1 MQEHHDIAR
10 SEAAP
15 GHGQPDRS
23 PARLGE
29 IFDQLRDAVIV
40 YRLDGSVADYNARL
54 LEMFEVGHEG
64 VRLFDVVEGSAG
76 VAHPLDPLRKL
87 WPELLSDVH
96 KSFECRPRTLQDGS
110 LLHVECYAR
119 KVDLASGQAILVD
132 IHDAARRRRAEEALR
147 ESKRQLEQLVLSRTA
162 ALQEKIR
169 LIEEQQEALF
179 ALSTPVIQVW
189 QGILVL
195 PLVGTVDSRR
205 SQQIMESVLSSIVRT
220 SARELIIDITGVPS
234 VSDEV
239 SRYLLQTIGAARLL
253 GATCSLTGIS
263 AEVARSLVALDVDW
277 SSLRI
282 SGTLQSGLQAA
293 IARV

>member
-1 MQEHHDIAR
+1 MSEHRGRER

-15 GHGQPDRS
+15 EREQPGRS
-23 PARLGE
+23 LARLGE
-29 IFDQLRDAVIV
+29 VFDQLRDAVIV
-40 YRLDGSVADYNARL
+40 YNLDGSVDDYNARL
-54 LEMFEVGHEG
+54 LEMYEIGREDA
-64 VRLFDVVEGSAG
+64 RQFDVAQGSAG

-87 WPELLSDVH
+87 WPDLLSDVH
-96 KSFECRPRTLQDGS
+96 KSFECRPHARRDGS
-110 LLHVECYAR
+110 LLHAECFAR
-119 KVDLASGQAILVD
+119 KVALASGQAILVEL
-132 IHDAARRRRAEEALR
+132 HDGERRRRAEEALR
-147 ESKRQLEQLVLSRTA
+147 ESKRQLEQLVLSRTT

-169 LIEEQQEALF
+169 LIEEQKEALF

-195 PLVGTVDSRR
+195 PLVGTVDGRR

-220 SARELIIDITGVPS
+220 SARELIIDVTGVPS
-234 VSDEV
+234 VSEEV
-239 SRYLLQTIGAARLL
+239 SRYLLQTIQAAKLL
-253 GATCSLTGIS
+253 GAACSLTGIS
-263 AEVARSLVALDVDW
+263 AQVAQSLVALDVDW

>member
-1 MQEHHDIAR
+1 MSEYRDGAR
-10 SEAAP
+10 SEVALEREQPGRAP
-15 GHGQPDRS
+15 AKLRDV
-23 PARLGE
+23 
-29 IFDQLRDAVIV
+29 FDQLRDAVIL
-40 YRLDGSVADYNARL
+40 YNLDGSVDDCNARL
-54 LEMFEVGHEG
+54 LEMYEVGREDLRLFEVA
-64 VRLFDVVEGSAG
+64 VGSAG
-76 VAHPLDPLRKL
+76 AAHPLDPLRKL

-96 KSFECRPRTLQDGS
+96 KSFECRPRTRQDGS
-110 LLHVECYAR
+110 VLHVECFAR

-132 IHDAARRRRAEEALR
+132 IHDAERRRRAEEALR

-162 ALQEKIR
+162 ALQDKLR
-169 LIEEQQEALF
+169 LIEEQKEALF

-195 PLVGTVDSRR
+195 PLVGTVDGRR
-205 SQQIMESVLSSIVRT
+205 SQQIMESVLSSIVKT

-234 VSDEV
+234 VSEEV
-239 SRYLLQTIGAARLL
+239 SRCLLQTIQAAKLL
-253 GATCSLTGIS
+253 GATCSLTGMS
-263 AEVARSLVALDVDW
+263 AQVARSLVALDVDW